1 MPVNLLHSPSDTPFL
16 LWEPGTRA
24 SRMLSVR
31 TVASLG
37 PEPLL
42 DAFPAPY
49 KVTRPLTLRPAG
61 LRVADVATPIYFPAF
76 KEKAGGKE

>member
-1 MPVNLLHSPSDTPFL
+1 M
-16 LWEPGTRA
+16 
-24 SRMLSVR
+24 
-31 TVASLG
+31 
-37 PEPLL
+37 